1 MGMRC
6 AAMQGNGG
14 VGALTTLE
22 AVCYLGT
29 PSCHGAWLPDPTCL
43 YHWQIGRVL
52 QELGLRPAAFQ
63 HCPHGGP
70 LIQRPLHYALQL
82 CLQTSIYSTCSLHSA
97 VLHLCWLHDVSPVQ
111 STHRPDQLS
120 PQSWRVSIWNA
131 STIEFTSSPSQRQLH
146 LNDMQRR
153 FQVRHVRGAGPPN
166 VKASNSSRVLL
177 SNGPD

>member
-1 MGMRC
+1 MLAVGMRC

-70 LIQRPLHYALQL
+70 LDTTAPALRAA
-82 CLQTSIYSTCSLHSA
+82 A
-97 VLHLCWLHDVSPVQ
+97 V
-111 STHRPDQLS
+111 
-120 PQSWRVSIWNA
+120 
-131 STIEFTSSPSQRQLH
+131 
-146 LNDMQRR
+146 
-153 FQVRHVRGAGPPN
+153 PPN
-166 VKASNSSRVLL
+166 VYIQYLQSALCGATPLLASRCLPRPIDPPPRSAQPPILEGLNLERLHDRVYLVAQ
-177 SNGPD
+177 PAPTPPE

>member
-1 MGMRC
+1 MERGCQIRPASIIGRLAVC
-6 AAMQGNGG
+6 FKSSAYDPRLSNT
-14 VGALTTLE
+14 ALT
-22 AVCYLGT
+22 
-29 PSCHGAWLPDPTCL
+29 
-43 YHWQIGRVL
+43 
-52 QELGLRPAAFQ
+52 AA
-63 HCPHGGP
+63 P

-166 VKASNSSRVLL
+166 VKASNLSRVLL